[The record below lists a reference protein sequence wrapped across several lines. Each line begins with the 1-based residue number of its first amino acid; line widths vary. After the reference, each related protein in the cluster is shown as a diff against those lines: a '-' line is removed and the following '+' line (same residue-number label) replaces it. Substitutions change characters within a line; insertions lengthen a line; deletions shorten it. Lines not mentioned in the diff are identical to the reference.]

1 METIA
6 RMKNTVQAYQWG
18 SRTFIAELLG
28 QPVPSERPMAELW
41 LGAHPKA
48 PSRVEV
54 DGRWVSLLE
63 LIEQRPAQVLGEA
76 VAARFGRQL
85 PYLFKVLAAGQP
97 LSIQAH
103 PDMAQAQEG
112 FARENR
118 LGIALDD
125 PRRNYRDANHKP
137 ELICALTDF
146 WALKGFRTVPEILKS
161 LSPLDDP
168 RLLPELSELLRA
180 APDGEGLKRF
190 FGALM
195 TLEEARRARV
205 VSAAVDHAR
214 QRPAGDAVGGWV
226 CRLAETYPNDIGVLA
241 PLIMNLVCLAP
252 GEAMFLEAGQLH
264 AYLSG
269 NGIELMANSDNV
281 LRGGLTPKHI
291 DVPELLRVLRFTTG
305 PPHVL
310 HPEAAG
316 PCETVYRQPARE
328 FALSVI
334 TLEKGR
340 PLVRAGR
347 GVEILLCLRGAADV
361 RDDRGGRLALSRG
374 QSLLVPAAVAQLS
387 LSGDAV
393 LYSAHLPHGG
403 ENA

>member
-54 DGRWVSLLE
+54 DGCWVSLLE

-103 PDMAQAQEG
+103 PDMAQAREG

-146 WALKGFRTVPEILKS
+146 WALKGFRTVPEILEN

-168 RLLPELSELLRA
+168 RLLPELSALRA
-180 APDGEGLKRF
+180 ASDSEGLKRF

-214 QRPAGDAVGGWV
+214 QRPADDAVGGWV
-226 CRLAETYPNDIGVLA
+226 CRLVETYPHDIGVLA

-310 HPEAAG
+310 HPEAAT
-316 PCETVYRQPARE
+316 PCEAVYRQPARE

-334 TLEKGR
+334 TLATER

-347 GVEILLCLRGAADV
+347 GVEILLCLRGAAEV
-361 RDDRGGRLALSRG
+361 RDDRGVRLALSRG
-374 QSLLVPAAVAQLS
+374 QSLLVPAAVAELTF
-387 LSGDAV
+387 SGDAV
-393 LYSAHLPHGG
+393 LYSAHLPQPG

>member
-6 RMKNTVQAYQWG
+6 RMKNTVQEYQWG

-76 VAARFGRQL
+76 VAARFGHQL
-85 PYLFKVLAAGQP
+85 PYLFKVLAAEQP

-103 PDMAQAQEG
+103 PDLAQAREG

-146 WALKGFRTVPEILKS
+146 WALKGFRTVPEILEN

-168 RLLPELSELLRA
+168 RLLPELSQLRF

-214 QRPAGDAVGGWV
+214 QRPADDAVGGWV
-226 CRLAETYPNDIGVLA
+226 CRLAEAYPNDIGVLA
-241 PLIMNLVCLAP
+241 PLFMNLVCLAP

-310 HPEAAG
+310 HPEAAA
-316 PCETVYRQPARE
+316 PCEAVYRQPARE

-347 GVEILLCLRGAADV
+347 GVEILLCLRGAAEV

-393 LYSAHLPHGG
+393 LYSAHMPHAG

>member
-6 RMKNTVQAYQWG
+6 RMKNTVQDYPWG

-28 QPVPSERPMAELW
+28 QSVPSERPMAELW

-48 PSRVEV
+48 PSRVAV

-63 LIEQRPAQVLGEA
+63 LIEERPGEVLGEA

-85 PYLFKVLAAGQP
+85 PYLFKVLAAAQP

-103 PDMAQAQEG
+103 PDLQQAREG

-146 WALKGFRTVPEILKS
+146 WALKGFRPVPEILEN

-168 RLLPELSELLRA
+168 RLLPQLADLRA
-180 APDGEGLKRF
+180 APDAEGLKRF
-190 FGALM
+190 FGELM
-195 TLEEARRARV
+195 TLAENRRERVVAAAVAHARR
-205 VSAAVDHAR
+205 
-214 QRPAGDAVGGWV
+214 RPADDAVGTWV
-226 CRLAETYPNDIGVLA
+226 RRLAGAYPGDIGVLA
-241 PLIMNLVCLAP
+241 PLFMNLVCLAP

-269 NGIELMANSDNV
+269 SGIELMANSDNV

-305 PPHVL
+305 PARIL
-310 HPEAAG
+310 HPEPDG
-316 PCETVYRQPARE
+316 PCEAAYRQPAPE

-334 TLEKGR
+334 TLQKDR
-340 PLVRAGR
+340 PLARPGR
-347 GVEILLCLRGAADV
+347 GVEILLCLRGTAEV
-361 RDDRGGRLALSRG
+361 RDDRGGRLVLSRG
-374 QSLLVPAAVAQLS
+374 QSLLVPAAVGGLT
-387 LSGDAV
+387 LSGEAV
-393 LYSAHLPHGG
+393 LYSAHLPQPG